1 MLNRS
6 VTFFPTN
13 MPKMLRIKALCPAFD
28 TSRRRGRSGFVG
40 PVERR
45 RQEYRS
51 GGCLREGCRTTV

>member
-51 GGCLREGCRTTV
+51 RGCQRE